1 MAVFR
6 VNKNKDYT
14 TMSNKHLKDKKLSL
28 KAKGLLSVM
37 LSLPDSWD
45 YSIEGLIAISKENRS
60 SIRSTLNELKENH
73 YLNIVK
79 QYPNETQDGR
89 FNYIYDIF
97 EEPQNAHNDSD
108 INENNDF
115 DEKKQ
120 DTKKQGVENQH
131 LEIQHLEIQDVENR
145 TQLNTNILNTNIL
158 NTNNQVLKDIRKKVT
173 FDDLIDAYT
182 ENDDLKKE
190 LKNHLATRK
199 SKKATLTNRAIEL
212 SFRTLDDLVSEYP
225 VNIQDDKRIQIVQQS
240 IERGWTGFFPLK
252 NNNEVLKGNP
262 FLDMLGDMK

>member
-14 TMSNKHLKDKKLSL
+14 TMSNHHLKDKKLSM

-45 YSIEGLIAISKENRS
+45 YSIEGLVSISKES
-60 SIRSTLNELKENH
+60 KTSIRSTLDELKEND
-73 YLNIVK
+73 YLVITK
-79 QYPNETQDGR
+79 KYPNETQDGR
-89 FNYIYDIF
+89 ISYIYDIF
-97 EEPQNAHNDSD
+97 EERQNTHKDSD
-108 INENNDF
+108 TNANKENK
-115 DEKKQ
+115 EKKQ
-120 DTKKQGVENQH
+120 EGKKQGIENLYLENQY
-131 LEIQHLEIQDVENR
+131 LENLDIENVP
-145 TQLNTNILNTNIL
+145 QLNTNILNTKKL

-212 SFRTLDDLVSEYP
+212 SFKTLDELVSEYP

-240 IERGWTGFFPLK
+240 IERGWIGFFPLK
-252 NNNEVLKGNP
+252 NNDEVLKGNP